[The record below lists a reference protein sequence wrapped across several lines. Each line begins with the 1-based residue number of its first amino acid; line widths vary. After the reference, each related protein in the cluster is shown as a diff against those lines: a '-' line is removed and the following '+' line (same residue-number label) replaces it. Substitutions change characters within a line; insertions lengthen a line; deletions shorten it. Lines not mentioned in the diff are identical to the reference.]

1 MLLKVLCKLFRINSG
16 TETEQQITKWK
27 SKYLG
32 PKRGYVS
39 LSLFVFKLERFA
51 IFSKIT

>member
-27 SKYLG
+27 CKYIG
-32 PKRGYVS
+32 PKRGYV
-39 LSLFVFKLERFA
+39 SLFVFKLERFA